1 MANTSSDLR
10 TPKLT
15 PTQFNRLGQFIHT
28 NYGIQM
34 PESKKVLLEGRLQ
47 KRLKENNL
55 KDFTQY
61 IEFLFSKQGLASE
74 LQHFVDAVST
84 NKTDFYREPHH
95 FKFLREEYLPEFAKV
110 SNHVKIWSAA
120 ASSGEELY
128 TLAIELR
135 EFMEDH
141 KGFSYEML
149 GTDIS
154 REILLRA
161 AKGVYEEK
169 RVEIIPLHIKRKY
182 FLKSKNKERKNVK
195 VTKVLQQNLR
205 LKTLNLM
212 GSLSSVPGDF
222 DLIFCRN
229 VLIYFNRK
237 IQEKVI
243 NNLCGKL
250 KPGGFIFLGHSE
262 SITGITAP
270 LTQIAPTIYKYTP

>member
-1 MANTSSDLR
+1 MANTSDLL

-15 PTQFNRLGQFIHT
+15 PAQFKRLGQFIHT

-47 KRLKENNL
+47 KRLKANNL
-55 KDFTQY
+55 QNFTEY
-61 IEFLFSKQGLASE
+61 IEFLFSKEGQVSE
-74 LQHFVDAVST
+74 LQFFVDAVST

-95 FKFLREEYLPEFAKV
+95 FKFLREEYLPEFAKE
-110 SNHVKIWSAA
+110 NTHVKIWSAA

-128 TLAIELR
+128 TIAIELR
-135 EFMEDH
+135 EFMEEH

-154 REILLRA
+154 KEILQRA
-161 AKGVYEEK
+161 AKGVYEDK

-182 FLKSKNKERKNVK
+182 FLKSKNRESKSVK
-195 VTKVLQQNLR
+195 VTRVLQQNLR

-237 IQEKVI
+237 VQERVI
-243 NNLCGKL
+243 NALCRKI
-250 KPGGFIFLGHSE
+250 KPGGYIFLGHSE